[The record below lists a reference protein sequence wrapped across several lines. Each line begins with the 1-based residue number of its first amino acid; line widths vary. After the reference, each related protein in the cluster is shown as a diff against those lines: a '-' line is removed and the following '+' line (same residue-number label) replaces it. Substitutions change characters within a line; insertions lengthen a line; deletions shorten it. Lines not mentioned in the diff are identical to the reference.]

1 MSSYLLS
8 RQERLL
14 TFGQQLRG
22 YEHIKPCTMADSI
35 KINISLTPLAP
46 LALIAFNLLSLSAR
60 ARLCYRQ
67 IDTRYDVDG
76 MVEIQDDG
84 IQIKQIQLLVE
95 VYRRDR
101 RRDEC

>member
-1 MSSYLLS
+1 
-8 RQERLL
+8 
-14 TFGQQLRG
+14 
-22 YEHIKPCTMADSI
+22 MADSI

-46 LALIAFNLLSLSAR
+46 LAFIAFNLLSLSAR

-76 MVEIQDDG
+76 MVEIQGSRGRWNTDQTNTVIG
-84 IQIKQIQLLVE
+84 RGLSS
-95 VYRRDR
+95 DR